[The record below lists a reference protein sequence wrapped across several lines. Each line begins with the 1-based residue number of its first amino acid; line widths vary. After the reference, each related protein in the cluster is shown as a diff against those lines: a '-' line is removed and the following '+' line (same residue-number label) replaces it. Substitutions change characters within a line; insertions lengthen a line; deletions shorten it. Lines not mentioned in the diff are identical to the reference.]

1 MNRQEELLMEKGEE
15 VGDGTAEGSSAIG
28 DGGRTLISF
37 IPDVDGIRFCFLAG
51 FNSIYPL
58 EKNDP
63 GLVWMVSNS
72 FSHHKRLS
80 STGLHSEQ
88 LLQHLC
94 TLCSG
99 PLPQKLTMP
108 PPTKKT
114 PLPFPVS

>member
-1 MNRQEELLMEKGEE
+1 MEEGEE

-63 GLVWMVSNS
+63 GLVWVVTLFLIIKDSVALACILNS
-72 FSHHKRLS
+72 CCN
-80 STGLHSEQ
+80 
-88 LLQHLC
+88 LC
-94 TLCSG
+94 VLFYVLVLC
-99 PLPQKLTMP
+99 LRN
-108 PPTKKT
+108 
-114 PLPFPVS
+114 